1 MCSLGVIKFEELGI
15 KNSLLW
21 LFIAIFLFFWL
32 GGQLF
37 GSVINLEIENIR
49 ATGMVSFHLRP
60 IWFTFIACFKTM
72 AWAFSILVIYKYA
85 KSKFTKQN
93 T

>member
-1 MCSLGVIKFEELGI
+1 MKFEELGI

-21 LFIAIFLFFWL
+21 FFIAIFLFFWL

-37 GSVINLEIENIR
+37 GAVTNLEIENLR
-49 ATGMVSFHLRP
+49 VTDMVSFHSRP
-60 IWFTFIACFKTM
+60 IWFTFIACFKSM

-85 KSKFTKQN
+85 KSKLIKQN